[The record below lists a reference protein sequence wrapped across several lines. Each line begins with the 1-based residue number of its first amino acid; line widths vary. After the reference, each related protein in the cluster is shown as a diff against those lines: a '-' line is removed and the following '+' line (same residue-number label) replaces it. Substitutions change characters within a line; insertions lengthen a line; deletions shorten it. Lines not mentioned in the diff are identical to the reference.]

1 MSFNILLIQIVLFS
15 CVFSLLRSPRLPK
28 GWLVVS
34 GLILTV
40 LVIALVQVP
49 QWAGWISGGMWLG
62 LVVVPLVGFVQVNRL
77 FYREQYRQARRISS
91 WLRWLHP
98 ADGWQEY
105 PQLLRGLELGKQ
117 GRLEEA
123 RQVLGQCAAQATATG
138 RMATALLYRMG
149 AEWPELLIWIRQRWT
164 EDRVFKDAAIAIYYL
179 RALGET
185 GEINELVQ
193 GVAQFERRFEK
204 SNDVTSLNL
213 VRMYALAFSGR
224 IERVEQLFNG
234 ALSVYSKEMKQFWL
248 ATTLSATGRRSEA
261 EEMFQNLRQTC
272 DPPLRNAIDWRLAQ
286 PPVQVDRVLTESSQ
300 HILSQIDTTI
310 HHERRYS
317 GKISAR
323 KPYATYSLIGLN
335 VLVFLLEVQLGGSEN
350 LDTLYRMGALVPEN
364 LVAGEWWRVVSA
376 MFLHYGVVHILVNM
390 LGLYVLGAFVESI
403 VGIKKYLIA
412 YFVCGIGSMLAIGL
426 QAWYQQIPDL
436 IGVGASG
443 AIMGMLGMMAAIL
456 LKGWR
461 QDKAKIA
468 ARRLRLVLLIA
479 GLQVISDT
487 LMPEVSLVGHASG
500 LVLGFLVGSVLFN
513 VKDFDR

>member
-1 MSFNILLIQIVLFS
+1 M
-15 CVFSLLRSPRLPK
+15 
-28 GWLVVS
+28 
-34 GLILTV
+34 
-40 LVIALVQVP
+40 
-49 QWAGWISGGMWLG
+49 
-62 LVVVPLVGFVQVNRL
+62 
-77 FYREQYRQARRISS
+77 
-91 WLRWLHP
+91 
-98 ADGWQEY
+98 
-105 PQLLRGLELGKQ
+105 
-117 GRLEEA
+117 
-123 RQVLGQCAAQATATG
+123 
-138 RMATALLYRMG
+138 
-149 AEWPELLIWIRQRWT
+149 
-164 EDRVFKDAAIAIYYL
+164 
-179 RALGET
+179 
-185 GEINELVQ
+185 
-193 GVAQFERRFEK
+193 
-204 SNDVTSLNL
+204 
-213 VRMYALAFSGR
+213 
-224 IERVEQLFNG
+224 
-234 ALSVYSKEMKQFWL
+234 
-248 ATTLSATGRRSEA
+248 
-261 EEMFQNLRQTC
+261 
-272 DPPLRNAIDWRLAQ
+272 
-286 PPVQVDRVLTESSQ
+286 
-300 HILSQIDTTI
+300 
-310 HHERRYS
+310 
-317 GKISAR
+317 
-323 KPYATYSLIGLN
+323 
-335 VLVFLLEVQLGGSEN
+335 LVFLLEVQLGGSEN